1 MKSCDTTPL
10 LAYDDALAQL
20 TDSVTVRVETVEM
33 PLLQARGAI
42 LAETVVADIDVP
54 GCAMSAMDGYA
65 VNTADLG
72 ADDVTRLPLSQR
84 IAAGDAE
91 ATLTPGTAAR
101 IFTGAPVPTGADAV
115 IMQEQ
120 VEVENGFVSFE
131 TINVAHIDT
140 PSPRAA
146 HEYGFGPSICSH
158 SATSLRVPGPNQDGS
173 INPACSVTNTA
184 IPPTRP
190 A

>member
-131 TINVAHIDT
+131 QRPKSGQNV
-140 PSPRAA
+140 
-146 HEYGFGPSICSH
+146 
-158 SATSLRVPGPNQDGS
+158 
-173 INPACSVTNTA
+173 
-184 IPPTRP
+184 RP
-190 A
+190 AGNDIKNGSEILQRGCRLRPQDIGLAASVGRQNLSVFKRPS